1 MRKTALVVLAVALVG
16 IVAAAGCISNAA
28 NSDTPVGEWI
38 ISGTDVTLSL
48 KADGTFAGQSYV
60 NRYFGEYTIDGNKIT
75 FGTPGV
81 TMMFGPEIEKEDA
94 FFKALAGEQTFELAD
109 GKLVLSGGLTFTEA
123 PKSVVGS
130 WETAEGVTII
140 FNEDGTFAGKGPVN
154 NYFGNYVQDGES
166 LTLEQVGNTQMYG
179 PEIEAEDAYF
189 ESLKTVA
196 GFTVTDAGLT
206 LVDAEG
212 KAVVFF
218 AAQSF
223 VDEE

>member
-1 MRKTALVVLAVALVG
+1 MKKTALVVLAVALVG

-28 NSDTPVGEWI
+28 NSDTPVGEWT

-60 NRYFGEYTIDGNKIT
+60 NNYFGTYTLDGNKIV
-75 FGTPGV
+75 FNLAGS
-81 TMMFGPEIEKEDA
+81 TMMFGPDMEKEDA

-130 WETAEGVTII
+130 WETADGVTII

-154 NYFGNYVQDGES
+154 NYFGNFVQDGES
-166 LTLEQVGNTQMYG
+166 LTLEQVGATMMFG
-179 PEIEAEDAYF
+179 PDMEKEDAYF
-189 ESLKTVA
+189 ASLKNVA

-206 LVDAEG
+206 LVDANG
-212 KAVVFF
+212 KAVVSF
-218 AAQSF
+218 AVMSF
-223 VDEE
+223 VEE

>member
-60 NRYFGEYTIDGNKIT
+60 NNYFGTYTLDGNKIV
-75 FGTPGV
+75 FNLAGS
-81 TMMFGPEIEKEDA
+81 TMMMGPEIEKEDA
-94 FFKALAGEQTFELAD
+94 FFNALNGEQTFELAD

-130 WETAEGVTII
+130 WETADGVTLN
-140 FNEDGTFAGKGPVN
+140 FFEDGTFAGKGPVN

-189 ESLKTVA
+189 ASLKNVA
-196 GFTVTDAGLT
+196 GFTITDAGLT
-206 LVDAEG
+206 LTDAEG
-212 KAVVFF
+212 KVIQTF
-218 AAQSF
+218 AEESF
-223 VDEE
+223 VEE

>member
-16 IVAAAGCISNAA
+16 IVAAAGCISTAA
-28 NSDTPVGEWI
+28 NSDSPVGDWI

-60 NRYFGEYTIDGNKIT
+60 NRYFGEYTLDGNKIT
-75 FGTPGV
+75 FTQMGSTQ
-81 TMMFGPEIEKEDA
+81 MFGPEIEKEDA
-94 FFKALAGEQTFELAD
+94 FFAALAGEQTYEIVD

-123 PKSVVGS
+123 PESVVGS
-130 WETAEGVTII
+130 WETADGVTIS
-140 FNEDGTFAGKGPVN
+140 FFEDGTFAGKGPVN

-189 ESLKTVA
+189 ASLKNVA
-196 GFTVTDAGLT
+196 GFTITDAGLT
-206 LVDAEG
+206 LTDAEG
-212 KAVVFF
+212 KVIQTF
-218 AAQSF
+218 AEEYF
-223 VDEE
+223 VEE

>member
-16 IVAAAGCISNAA
+16 IVAAAGCISSAA
-28 NSDTPVGEWI
+28 NSDSPVGDWI

-60 NRYFGEYTIDGNKIT
+60 NRYFGEYTLDGNKIT
-75 FGTPGV
+75 FTQMGNTL
-81 TMMFGPEIEKEDA
+81 MFGPEIEKEDA
-94 FFKALAGEQTFELAD
+94 FFAALAGEQTYEIVD
-109 GKLVLSGGLTFTEA
+109 GKLVLENGLTFTEA

-130 WETAEGVTII
+130 WETADGVTII

-154 NYFGNYVQDGES
+154 NYFGTYVQDGES
-166 LTLEQVGNTQMYG
+166 VTITQTGNTMMFG

-189 ESLKTVA
+189 ASLKTVT

-206 LVDAEG
+206 LTDANG
-212 KAVVFF
+212 KAVVSF
-218 AAQSF
+218 AVMSF
-223 VDEE
+223 VEE

>member
-1 MRKTALVVLAVALVG
+1 MKKTALVVLAVALVG

-38 ISGTDVTLSL
+38 ISGTDVTLSI
-48 KADGTFAGQSYV
+48 KGDGTFAGQSYV
-60 NRYFGEYTIDGNKIT
+60 NRYFGEYTLNGNTIT
-75 FGTPGV
+75 FTLGGS

-94 FFKALAGEQTFELAD
+94 FFAALAGEQTYEIVD
-109 GKLVLSGGLTFTEA
+109 GKLVLENGLTFTEA

-130 WETAEGVTII
+130 WETADGVTII

-154 NYFGNYVQDGES
+154 NYFGTYVQDGES
-166 LTLEQVGNTQMYG
+166 VTITQTGNTMMFG

-189 ESLKTVA
+189 ASLKTVT

-206 LVDAEG
+206 LTDANG
-212 KAVVFF
+212 KAVVSF
-218 AAQSF
+218 AVMSF
-223 VDEE
+223 VEE

>member
-1 MRKTALVVLAVALVG
+1 MRKTALVMLAVALVG
-16 IVAAAGCISNAA
+16 IAAAAGCISTAA

-60 NRYFGEYTIDGNKIT
+60 NRYFGEYTIDGNKIV
-75 FGTPGV
+75 FNLAGS
-81 TMMFGPEIEKEDA
+81 TMMFGPEMDKEDA
-94 FFKALAGEQTFELAD
+94 FFKALNGTQTFELAD
-109 GKLVLSGGLTFTEA
+109 GKLVLGNGITFTEA

-166 LTLEQVGNTQMYG
+166 LTLELTGSTMMFG

-189 ESLKTVA
+189 ESLKNVA
-196 GFTVTDAGLT
+196 GFTLTDAGLT
-206 LVDAEG
+206 LVDANG
-212 KAVVFF
+212 KAVVSF
-218 AAQSF
+218 AAESF

>member
-1 MRKTALVVLAVALVG
+1 MKKTALVVLAVALVG

-60 NRYFGEYTIDGNKIT
+60 NRYFGEYTIDGNKIV
-75 FGTPGV
+75 FNLAGS
-81 TMMFGPEIEKEDA
+81 TMMFGPDMEKEDA

-154 NYFGNYVQDGES
+154 NYFGTYTQNGES
-166 LTLEQVGNTQMYG
+166 LTLEQTGATMMAG
-179 PEIEAEDAYF
+179 PDLEAEGVYF
-189 ESLKTVA
+189 ESLKNVA

-206 LVDAEG
+206 LVDANG
-212 KAVVFF
+212 KAVVSFE
-218 AAQSF
+218 AQSF

>member
-16 IVAAAGCISNAA
+16 IVAAAGCISSAA
-28 NSDTPVGEWI
+28 NSDSPVGDWI
-38 ISGTDVTLSL
+38 ISGTDVTLSI
-48 KADGTFAGQSYV
+48 KGDGTFAGQSYV
-60 NRYFGEYTIDGNKIT
+60 NRYFGEYTLNGNTIT
-75 FGTPGV
+75 FTLGGS

-94 FFKALAGEQTFELAD
+94 FFNALNGEQTFELAD
-109 GKLVLSGGLTFTEA
+109 GKLVLSGGLDFTEA

-154 NYFGNYVQDGES
+154 NYFGNYVQNGES
-166 LTLEQVGNTQMYG
+166 LTLEQVGATMMAG
-179 PEIEAEDAYF
+179 PNLEAEDAYF
-189 ESLKTVA
+189 ESLKNVA
-196 GFTVTDAGLT
+196 GFTLTDAGLT
-206 LVDAEG
+206 LVDANG
-212 KAVVFF
+212 KAVVSF

>member
-16 IVAAAGCISNAA
+16 IVAAAGCISSAA
-28 NSDTPVGEWI
+28 NSDSPVGDWI
-38 ISGTDVTLSL
+38 ISGTDVTLSI
-48 KADGTFAGQSYV
+48 KGDGTFAGQSYV
-60 NRYFGEYTIDGNKIT
+60 NRYFGEYTLNGNTIT
-75 FGTPGV
+75 FTLGGS

-94 FFKALAGEQTFELAD
+94 FFAALAGEQTYEIVD
-109 GKLVLSGGLTFTEA
+109 GKLVLENGLTFTEA

-130 WETAEGVTII
+130 WETADGVTII

-189 ESLKTVA
+189 ASLKTVT

-206 LVDAEG
+206 LTDANG
-212 KAVVFF
+212 KAVVSF
-218 AAQSF
+218 AVMSF
-223 VDEE
+223 VEE

>member
-1 MRKTALVVLAVALVG
+1 MRKTALVMLAVALVG

-60 NRYFGEYTIDGNKIT
+60 NRYFGDYTIDGNKIV
-75 FGTPGV
+75 FNLAGS
-81 TMMFGPEIEKEDA
+81 TMMMGPEIEKEDA
-94 FFKALAGEQTFELAD
+94 FFNALNGEQTFELVD
-109 GKLVLSGGLTFTEA
+109 GKLVLSGGLT
-123 PKSVVGS
+123 
-130 WETAEGVTII
+130 

-154 NYFGNYVQDGES
+154 NYFGNYVQNGES
-166 LTLEQVGNTQMYG
+166 LTLEQVGATMMFG
-179 PEIEAEDAYF
+179 PNMEAEDAYF
-189 ESLKTVA
+189 ESLKNVA
-196 GFTVTDAGLT
+196 GFTLTDAGLT
-206 LVDAEG
+206 LVDANG
-212 KAVVFF
+212 KAVVSF

>member
-1 MRKTALVVLAVALVG
+1 MRKTALVMLAVALVG

-60 NRYFGEYTIDGNKIT
+60 NRYFGDYTIDGNNIT
-75 FGTPGV
+75 FGTPCL
-81 TMMFGPEIEKEDA
+81 TMMFGSEIEKEDA
-94 FFKALAGEQTFELAD
+94 FFKALNETKTFELAD

-154 NYFGNYVQDGES
+154 NYFGNYVQNGES
-166 LTLEQVGNTQMYG
+166 LTLEQVGATMMFG
-179 PEIEAEDAYF
+179 PNMEAEDAYF

-196 GFTVTDAGLT
+196 GFTLTDAGLT
-206 LVDAEG
+206 LVDANG
-212 KAVVFF
+212 KAVVSF

>member
-16 IVAAAGCISNAA
+16 IVAAAGCISSAA
-28 NSDTPVGEWI
+28 NSDSPVGDWI

-60 NRYFGEYTIDGNKIT
+60 NRYFGEYTLDGNKIT
-75 FGTPGV
+75 FTQMGSTL
-81 TMMFGPEIEKEDA
+81 MFGPEIEKEDA
-94 FFKALAGEQTFELAD
+94 FFAALAGEQTYEIVD
-109 GKLVLSGGLTFTEA
+109 GKLVLENGLTFTEA

-130 WETAEGVTII
+130 WETADGVTII

-154 NYFGNYVQDGES
+154 NYFGTYVQDGES
-166 LTLEQVGNTQMYG
+166 VTITQTGNTMMFG

-189 ESLKTVA
+189 ASLKTVT

-206 LVDAEG
+206 LTDANG
-212 KAVVFF
+212 KAVVSF
-218 AAQSF
+218 AVMSF
-223 VDEE
+223 VEE

>member
-16 IVAAAGCISNAA
+16 IVAAAGCISSAA
-28 NSDTPVGEWI
+28 NSDSPVGEWT

-60 NRYFGEYTIDGNKIT
+60 NRYFGDYTLDGNKIV
-75 FGTPGV
+75 FNLAGS
-81 TMMFGPEIEKEDA
+81 TMMFGPDMEKEDA
-94 FFKALAGEQTFELAD
+94 FFKALNGEQTFELAD

-154 NYFGNYVQDGES
+154 NYFGTYVQDGES
-166 LTLEQVGNTQMYG
+166 VTITQTGNTMMFG

-189 ESLKTVA
+189 ASLKTVT

-206 LVDAEG
+206 LTDANG
-212 KAVVFF
+212 KAVVSF
-218 AAQSF
+218 AVMSF
-223 VDEE
+223 VEE